1 MLPQFYQ
8 SCFQNLLTPTQYTTL
23 QILVLLL
30 QFHKNVTLEKLATVF
45 PQPIKFESR
54 RRCLQ
59 RFLALP
65 QLNVQLLWFPLL
77 KHWVKTGRLKKGKQL
92 ILAIDRTQ
100 WRDQNIFMIS
110 LIEDKRAIPIH
121 WRILSKRGCSNLS
134 EQKMLI
140 RPVLQLFKEYQ
151 LLLLGDREF
160 HSIKLANWLQGK
172 RVSFVLRQKQGT
184 YIRQDNQPY
193 QQLKTLGLIPGVSYF
208 YQGLNITKQ
217 NGFGHF
223 NMAGYYPRKYRGK
236 VEPSGWHLLTNLS
249 SLDATIS
256 AFKRRSGI
264 EAMFKDCKTGGYN
277 LESTHTTSQ
286 RLLALI
292 LIITI
297 AYSCAVFSGRQVRQ
311 MRLQKYLGRLQEL
324 KRSTRRHSAFWLG
337 LYGYLWVGA
346 MELWAD
352 LAYALMRLK
361 PHPLLH
367 FQTGLR
373 AMTLIQSAL

>member
-77 KHWVKTGRLKKGKQL
+77 KHWVKTRKLKKGKQL
-92 ILAIDRTQ
+92 ILAIDRTG
-100 WRDQNIFMIS
+100 WRDQNIFVIS
-110 LIEDKRAIPIH
+110 LIEDKRAIPVA
-121 WRILSKRGCSNLS
+121 WQILSKRGCSNLG
-134 EQKMLI
+134 EQKALI
-140 RPVLQLFKEYQ
+140 RPVLQLFKGYQ

-160 HSIKLANWLQGK
+160 HSIKLANWLHAK
-172 RVSFVLRQKQGT
+172 KVSFVLRQKQGT
-184 YIRQDNQPY
+184 YIQQDNQPY
-193 QQLKTLGLIPGVSYF
+193 QRLKTLGLRPGVSYF
-208 YQGLNITKQ
+208 YQGLNVTKHK
-217 NGFGHF
+217 GFGRF

-249 SLDATIS
+249 SLDATII

-264 EAMFKDCKTGGYN
+264 EAMFRDCKTGGYN
-277 LESTHTTSQ
+277 LESTHTTER

-292 LIITI
+292 LLIAI

-311 MRLQKYLGRLQEL
+311 MRLQKYVGRLQEL
-324 KRSTRRHSAFWLG
+324 KRSHRRHSAFWLG

-352 LAYALMRLK
+352 LADELMRLK
-361 PHPLLH
+361 PHHLLH